1 MLMTHNIGLMIKDN
15 IKISGGSSSMSP
27 KKNILRDGLE
37 SRGLV

>member
-27 KKNILRDGLE
+27 KKNVSKDGLQ
-37 SRGLV
+37 